1 MGRSVRLWGRPV
13 TARRPGKAPTR
24 SVTSRTSVRRK
35 APRRTV
41 VATRP
46 TVCGKRVA
54 TLGLALLVGFGM
66 LSYRLADLQLTPDPE
81 LQEGLGT
88 RVITQELPAP
98 RGEITDR
105 WERPISHSL
114 PAITI
119 EANPRVFT
127 AEQLPSVVA
136 RLSELVDTPPGV
148 LMNRLSRDSAF
159 AYIARQVDEATA
171 EAVRDL
177 EIPGIWFRNEPR
189 RTHPNG
195 PCSGLAIVGRTD
207 IDHVGISG
215 LEEAYDSSLTGVP
228 GSVILE
234 SSADGEST
242 IPNGEQV
249 IEPAQPGQNVRTTL
263 DRNVQ
268 YQTEQILAEAVEG
281 VVGQRGIAIVMIPET
296 GEIIAAANVQRN
308 SESGVIECTTTN
320 LSAIWTYEP
329 GSIIK
334 PLTMAAVLDANAA
347 SPQELLQL
355 PEQLVYNVEGGT
367 KTYRDY
373 FAHTETYYTLT
384 DVMALSSN
392 IGTIELATRL
402 GADGLYNAFLGFG
415 LGSRTA
421 LEFKGEA
428 SGILDPLDS
437 HVLELSNAA
446 IGQSIAV
453 TGLQMLQG
461 YNTIANGGVHVD
473 PVLLTDDVG
482 LSDPHRVVSEETAG
496 AVLRMMAEVVARG
509 TGTRAVVPGYEI
521 AGKTGTSWQPCAMGG
536 YLCDIDAD
544 GNGSRHYAASF
555 GGIISNDYGPQLSI
569 IVIIDDPTTD
579 RYGGGA
585 VAAPAFAEIAAYAVR
600 QLQIVPSTAG
610 PTGERVRAD
619 PAGVLETA
627 GGSDSAEPTQ

>member
-1 MGRSVRLWGRPV
+1 M

-35 APRRTV
+35 APRRAV

-88 RVITQELPAP
+88 RVITKELPAP

-136 RLSELVDTPPGV
+136 QLSELVDTPPGV
-148 LMNRLSRDSAF
+148 LMTRLSRDSSF

-207 IDHVGISG
+207 IDDVGISG

-308 SESGVIECTTTN
+308 SERGVIECTTTN

-334 PLTMAAVLDANAA
+334 PFTMAAVLEANAA

-355 PEQLVYNVEGGT
+355 PEQLVYNVDGGT

-373 FAHTETYYTLT
+373 FAHTETYYTPT

-402 GADGLYNAFLGFG
+402 GADGLYHAFLGFG

-437 HVLELSNAA
+437 HVLELSNVA
-446 IGQSIAV
+446 IGQSISV

-521 AGKTGTSWQPCAMGG
+521 AGKTGTSWQPCATGG
-536 YLCDIDAD
+536 YLCDIAED
-544 GNGSRHYAASF
+544 GNGSRHYVASF
-555 GGIISNDYGPQLSI
+555 GGIISNDHGPQLSI

-579 RYGGGA
+579 LYGGGA

-600 QLQIVPSTAG
+600 QLQILPSTAG

>member
-1 MGRSVRLWGRPV
+1 M
-13 TARRPGKAPTR
+13 TARRPGTAPTR
-24 SVTSRTSVRRK
+24 SVTSRSPVRRK
-35 APRRTV
+35 ARRRTV

-66 LSYRLADLQLTPDPE
+66 LGYRLADLQLTPDPE

-88 RVITQELPAP
+88 RVITQELAAP

-114 PAITI
+114 PAVTI
-119 EANPRVFT
+119 EANPRVFN
-127 AEQLPSVVA
+127 AEELPSVVA
-136 RLSELVDTPPGV
+136 RLSALVDTPPGV
-148 LMNRLSRDSAF
+148 LMTRLSRDSAF

-177 EIPGIWFRNEPR
+177 EIPGLRFRDETR

-207 IDHVGISG
+207 IDHIGISG

-249 IEPAQPGQNVRTTL
+249 IKPAQPGQNVRTTL

-268 YQTEQILAEAVEG
+268 YQTEQILAEAVER

-296 GEIIAAANVQRN
+296 GEIIAAANVERN

-334 PLTMAAVLDANAA
+334 PLTMAAVLEANAA

-367 KTYRDY
+367 KSYRDY
-373 FAHTETYYTLT
+373 FTHTEPYYTPT
-384 DVMALSSN
+384 DVMVLSSN

-402 GADGLYNAFLGFG
+402 GADGLYNAFLEFG

-421 LEFKGEA
+421 LKFKGEA
-428 SGILDPLDS
+428 DGILDPLDS
-437 HVLELSNAA
+437 HVLKLSNAA

-482 LSDPHRVVSEETAG
+482 VGDRRRVISEETAG
-496 AVLRMMAEVVARG
+496 SVLRMMAEVVARG

-521 AGKTGTSWQPCAMGG
+521 AGKTGTSWQPCATGG
-536 YLCDIDAD
+536 YLCDIDEE
-544 GNGSRHYAASF
+544 GNGKRHYSASF
-555 GGIISNDYGPQLSI
+555 AGIISNDHGPQLSI

-579 RYGGGA
+579 QYGGGA
-585 VAAPAFAEIAAYAVR
+585 AAAPAFAEIAGYAVR
-600 QLQIVPSTAG
+600 QLQIAPSTAG

-619 PAGVLETA
+619 PAGMLETA

>member
-1 MGRSVRLWGRPV
+1 M

-66 LSYRLADLQLTPDPE
+66 LSYRLVDLQLTPDPE

-136 RLSELVDTPPGV
+136 QLSELVDTPPGV
-148 LMNRLSRDSAF
+148 LMTRLSRDSSF

-242 IPNGEQV
+242 IPNGEQI

-296 GEIIAAANVQRN
+296 GEIIAAANVQRS

-334 PLTMAAVLDANAA
+334 PLTMAAVLEANAA

-373 FAHTETYYTLT
+373 FAHTETYYTPT

-402 GADGLYNAFLGFG
+402 GADGLYHAFLGFG

-453 TGLQMLQG
+453 TGLQMLQS

-509 TGTRAVVPGYEI
+509 TGTRALVPGYEI

-536 YLCDIDAD
+536 YLCDIDED

-555 GGIISNDYGPQLSI
+555 GGIISNDHGPQLSI

-600 QLQIVPSTAG
+600 QLQILPSTAG

>member
-1 MGRSVRLWGRPV
+1 M
-13 TARRPGKAPTR
+13 TASRPGKVPTR
-24 SVTSRTSVRRK
+24 SVNSRSSARKK

-41 VATRP
+41 IATRP
-46 TVCGKRVA
+46 TVCAKRVA
-54 TLGLALLVGFGM
+54 TLSLALLVGFGM

-81 LQEGLGT
+81 LQEGLGG
-88 RVITQELPAP
+88 RVITQELAAS

-119 EANPRVFT
+119 EANPRVFS
-127 AEQLPSVVA
+127 AEELPSVVA
-136 RLSELVDTPPGV
+136 QLSDLVDTPPGV
-148 LMNRLSRDSAF
+148 LMARLSRDSAF

-177 EIPGIWFRNEPR
+177 NIAGIWFRNEPR

-215 LEEAYDSSLTGVP
+215 LEEAYDSSLTGIA

-249 IEPAQPGQNVRTTL
+249 IEPAQPGQDVRTTL

-268 YQTEQILAEAVEG
+268 YQTEQILAQAVEG
-281 VVGQRGIAIVMIPET
+281 VVGQRGIAIVMIPQT
-296 GEIIAAANVQRN
+296 GEIIAAANVQRS
-308 SESGVIECTTTN
+308 SESGLIECTTTN

-334 PLTMAAVLDANAA
+334 PLTMAAVLEANAA
-347 SPQELLQL
+347 TPEELLSL
-355 PEQLVYNVEGGT
+355 PEQLVYTIEGGT
-367 KTYRDY
+367 KIYRDY
-373 FAHTETYYTLT
+373 FAHTETYYTPT

-402 GADGLYNAFLGFG
+402 GADGLYNAFVEFG
-415 LGSRTA
+415 LGHRTA
-421 LEFKGEA
+421 LDFKGEA
-428 SGILDPLDS
+428 SGILDPLDT

-473 PVLLTDDVG
+473 PVLLADDVG
-482 LSDPHRVVSEETAG
+482 TGDRRRVVSEETAG
-496 AVLRMMAEVVARG
+496 SVLAMMIEVVASG
-509 TGTRAVVPGYEI
+509 TGTRAIVPGYEV
-521 AGKTGTSWQPCAMGG
+521 AGKTGTSWQPCATGG
-536 YLCDIDAD
+536 YLCDPDEE
-544 GNGSRHYAASF
+544 GNGSRHYTASF

-569 IVIIDDPTTD
+569 IVIVDDPTTD

-585 VAAPAFAEIAAYAVR
+585 VAAPAFAEIAGYAVR
-600 QLQIVPSTAG
+600 QLQIVPGTAG

-619 PAGVLETA
+619 PAGLLETA
-627 GGSDSAEPTQ
+627 GGSDSAVPTQ

>member
-1 MGRSVRLWGRPV
+1 V

-46 TVCGKRVA
+46 NVCGKRVA

-119 EANPRVFT
+119 EANPRAFT

-148 LMNRLSRDSAF
+148 LMTRLSRDSAF

-228 GSVILE
+228 GSIILE

-281 VVGQRGIAIVMIPET
+281 VVGQSGIAIVMIPET

-320 LSAIWTYEP
+320 LAAIWTYEP

-334 PLTMAAVLDANAA
+334 PLTMAAVLEANAA

-367 KTYRDY
+367 KIYRDY
-373 FAHTETYYTLT
+373 FAHTETQYTLT

-402 GADGLYNAFLGFG
+402 GADGLYNAFQGFG
-415 LGSRTA
+415 LGNRTA

-482 LSDPHRVVSEETAG
+482 LSDPHRVVSEETSN

-521 AGKTGTSWQPCAMGG
+521 AGKTGTSWQPCATGG
-536 YLCDIDAD
+536 YLCDIDEE

-555 GGIISNDYGPQLSI
+555 GGIISNDHGPQLSI

-585 VAAPAFAEIAAYAVR
+585 VAAPAFAEIAGYAVR
-600 QLQIVPSTAG
+600 QLQIAPSTAG

>member
-1 MGRSVRLWGRPV
+1 M
-13 TARRPGKAPTR
+13 TARRPGTAPTR

-66 LSYRLADLQLTPDPE
+66 LGYRLADLQLTPDPE

-88 RVITQELPAP
+88 RVITQELAAP

-114 PAITI
+114 PAVTI
-119 EANPRVFT
+119 EANPRVFN
-127 AEQLPSVVA
+127 AEELPSVVA
-136 RLSELVDTPPGV
+136 RLSALVDTPPGV
-148 LMNRLSRDSAF
+148 LMTRLSRDSAF

-177 EIPGIWFRNEPR
+177 EIPGLRFRDETR

-207 IDHVGISG
+207 IDHIGISG

-249 IEPAQPGQNVRTTL
+249 IKPAQPGQNVRTTL

-268 YQTEQILAEAVEG
+268 YQTEQILAEAVER

-296 GEIIAAANVQRN
+296 GEIIAAANVERN

-334 PLTMAAVLDANAA
+334 PLTMAAVLEANAA

-367 KTYRDY
+367 KSYRDY
-373 FAHTETYYTLT
+373 FTHTETYYTPT
-384 DVMALSSN
+384 DVMVLSSN

-402 GADGLYNAFLGFG
+402 GADGLYNAFLEFG

-421 LEFKGEA
+421 LKFKGEA
-428 SGILDPLDS
+428 DGILDPLDS
-437 HVLELSNAA
+437 HVLKLSNAA

-482 LSDPHRVVSEETAG
+482 VGDRRRVISEETAG
-496 AVLRMMAEVVARG
+496 SVLRMMAEVVARG

-521 AGKTGTSWQPCAMGG
+521 AGKTGTSWQPCATGG
-536 YLCDIDAD
+536 YLCDIDEE
-544 GNGSRHYAASF
+544 GNGKRHYSASF
-555 GGIISNDYGPQLSI
+555 AGIISNDHGPQLSI

-579 RYGGGA
+579 QYGGGA
-585 VAAPAFAEIAAYAVR
+585 AAAPAFAEIAGYAVR
-600 QLQIVPSTAG
+600 QLQIAPSTAG

-619 PAGVLETA
+619 PAGMLETA

>member
-1 MGRSVRLWGRPV
+1 M